1 VGDGLAVGVGDGAGL
16 VAGVA
21 GVIEGLGVAERGADG
36 DAGLRG
42 LGVGV
47 GESAGN
53 VGAGRDAF
61 WPAGSPAW
69 RASGAAGPGGRTSR
83 YRASVSRKNPQRATV
98 ERRIRSRVT
107 APPSAGRCPGRRE
120 REYPPATARR

>member
-21 GVIEGLGVAERGADG
+21 GVIEGLSVAGRGADG

-42 LGVGV
+42 LGVG
-47 GESAGN
+47 ESAGN
-53 VGAGRDAF
+53 VGVGPDVF
-61 WPAGSPAW
+61 WLAGSPPW

-83 YRASVSRKNPQRATV
+83 
-98 ERRIRSRVT
+98 
-107 APPSAGRCPGRRE
+107 
-120 REYPPATARR
+120 